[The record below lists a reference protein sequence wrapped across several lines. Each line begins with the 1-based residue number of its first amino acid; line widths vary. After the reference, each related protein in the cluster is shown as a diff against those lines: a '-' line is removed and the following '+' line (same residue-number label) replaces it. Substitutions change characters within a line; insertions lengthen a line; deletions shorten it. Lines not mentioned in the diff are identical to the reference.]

1 MKESGSMK
9 AMQLAAARPVG
20 ENPLALV
27 ETAVPHPTA
36 QQIRLQVSVCGVC
49 HTDLHTVEGDLDLP
63 RLPLIPGHQVV
74 GQVEAVGEDVTRH
87 KVGDRVGVAWLNWT
101 CGQCDY
107 CQRDLENLCPQ
118 ARFTG
123 LQADGGYAPYLVVD
137 ERFAYPIPPRFE
149 DAHAAPL
156 LCAGIVGYRA
166 LRLSGIQPNG
176 RLGLY
181 GFGASAHLAIQVAR
195 HWECEVYVFT
205 RSQEHREH
213 ALALG
218 AVWAGGAEDEIEVEL
233 DASISLAPAGW
244 IVPLAL
250 AHLRPGGTLAI
261 NAIHTSAIPEMA
273 YQLIYGERVL
283 RSVTNFT
290 RADAEAFL
298 QLAAE
303 IPIRTD
309 VTVYPL
315 AEANSVLQQLKASQI
330 RGAAVLS
337 LAG

>member
-1 MKESGSMK
+1 
-9 AMQLAAARPVG
+9 
-20 ENPLALV
+20 
-27 ETAVPHPTA
+27 
-36 QQIRLQVSVCGVC
+36 
-49 HTDLHTVEGDLDLP
+49 
-63 RLPLIPGHQVV
+63 
-74 GQVEAVGEDVTRH
+74 
-87 KVGDRVGVAWLNWT
+87 
-101 CGQCDY
+101 
-107 CQRDLENLCPQ
+107 
-118 ARFTG
+118 
-123 LQADGGYAPYLVVD
+123 VD

-233 DASISLAPAGW
+233 DASISFAPAGW

-273 YQLIYGERVL
+273 YQLIYCERVL